1 MSNDKETQG
10 KPSAQQPI
18 ESPSAVFNKEEL
30 DQIVNDMSPGEGSAV
45 LREVAR
51 LQLENTALKR
61 RNLRVWTA
69 VGVLSATF
77 FVTTSAGIAW
87 YPKYRYIPTT
97 DNNAICAVSTESDP
111 RVSPATLTEYAKDAV
126 VNAYSYDYVNY
137 REALNTAAAR
147 WFTDDGRKAFMRSLN
162 ESGNLE
168 RVLKGRLVLR
178 AMATKVPQL
187 EEEGRRGFQRYWIVQ
202 VPIAIEF
209 YAGGDQQ
216 PRTRQDFLAIVTIV
230 QTPASAT
237 NLKGIAVDSMLLA
250 PYVNVSRK

>member
-1 MSNDKETQG
+1 MSNKEAQG
-10 KPSAQQPI
+10 KPSAKQPSA
-18 ESPSAVFNKEEL
+18 SPSAEL
-30 DQIVNDMSPGEGSAV
+30 DEAKLDQLANDMSPGEGAAV

-51 LQLENTALKR
+51 LQQENKALKG

-77 FVTTSAGIAW
+77 FVTVSAGIAW

-97 DNNAICAVSTESDP
+97 DNRAICEVSTESDP
-111 RVSPATLTEYAKDAV
+111 RVTPATLADYAKDAV

-137 REALNTAAAR
+137 REALNATAAK
-147 WFTDDGRKAFMRSLN
+147 WFTDDGRKAFLRSLD

-168 RVLKGRLVLR
+168 RVLKGRLILR

-187 EEEGRRGFQRYWIVQ
+187 EEEGRRGLQRYWVVQ
-202 VPIAIEF
+202 VPVAIEF
-209 YAGGDQQ
+209 YSGGDQQ
-216 PRTRQDFLAIVTIV
+216 PRTRQDFLAGVTIV

-237 NLKGIAVDSMLLA
+237 NLKGIAVDSISLA
-250 PYVNVSRK
+250 PYVARK

>member
-1 MSNDKETQG
+1 MSNEEAQG
-10 KPSAQQPI
+10 NLSAKQPGA
-18 ESPSAVFNKEEL
+18 SPAAEFDEAKL
-30 DQIVNDMSPGEGSAV
+30 DQLASDMSPGEGAAV

-51 LQLENTALKR
+51 LQQENKALKG

-69 VGVLSATF
+69 VGVLGVTF
-77 FVTTSAGIAW
+77 FVVVSAGVAW

-97 DNNAICAVSTESDP
+97 DNRAICEVSTESDP
-111 RVSPATLTEYAKDAV
+111 RVTPATLADYAKDAV

-137 REALNTAAAR
+137 REALNATAAK
-147 WFTDDGRKAFMRSLN
+147 WFTDDGRRAFLRSLD

-168 RVLKGRLVLR
+168 RVLKGRLILR

-187 EEEGRRGFQRYWIVQ
+187 EEEGRRGLQRYWVVQ

-209 YAGGDQQ
+209 YSGGDQQ
-216 PRTRQDFLAIVTIV
+216 PRTRQDFLAGVTIV

-237 NLKGIAVDSMLLA
+237 NLKGIAVDSIALA
-250 PYVNVSRK
+250 PYVARK